1 MIALF
6 LWPIS
11 SNMAT
16 GKTYKERLALALVGT
31 IDFKATRSTSK
42 GQLIGCGFEFT
53 IITQDHPYK
62 LGGLVLLAGSI
73 STIYAKGKRINYAL
87 KLKGK
92 DMSIVTN
99 SKAEFKDLEA
109 TDFEIAYAYAKT
121 RQFSSAGK
129 DIRPFR
135 CEGGGFCSVYT
146 EGFTEIFSGLLD
158 NDMTFGYNRRKAG
171 LDVIVKMDINK
182 VKGARKQLVNGAKC
196 FRALTERFKK
206 QD

>member
-1 MIALF
+1 M
-6 LWPIS
+6 
-11 SNMAT
+11 
-16 GKTYKERLALALVGT
+16 
-31 IDFKATRSTSK
+31 
-42 GQLIGCGFEFT
+42 
-53 IITQDHPYK
+53 
-62 LGGLVLLAGSI
+62 AGSI
-73 STIYAKGKRINYAL
+73 STFYAKGKVINYAL

-99 SKAEFKDLEA
+99 SKGEFKNWEA

-129 DIRPFR
+129 DIRSFR

-146 EGFTEIFSGLLD
+146 KGFTEIFSGILG
-158 NDMTFGYNRRKAG
+158 NDVTFGYNRRKDG

-182 VKGARKQLVNGAKC
+182 IKAAQKELLNGAKC
-196 FRALTERFKK
+196 YRALAERFKK